1 MQPQILNILDIMKDL
16 VSVQSDTGTK
26 MEENM
31 AERIAA
37 YFRED
42 SYLSAHPDHWGL
54 ADTNDFLGRR
64 VVWALKEGTSRKTLI
79 LTGHYDAVEI
89 DCYGEL
95 KPLALK
101 PEALREE
108 MLRQKLGDELMQ
120 QELASGDWLPG
131 RAAADM
137 KGGLA
142 IGLYKLLTLPEDA
155 EIGVLFFAVCDEENV
170 SAGMRGA
177 VNVLLELKRRFAL
190 DYLATLVLEPQ
201 LPLAGK
207 EFMVYNGS
215 IGKIMPVIVARGKL
229 AHCGE
234 PLKGLNAAHLAAE
247 ITARIDMSTDLVTE
261 NFGLSSPPPA
271 VQQLRDLKTT
281 YDVSLPALAAV
292 CVNLLFLGGERT
304 TENAMKKIR
313 TICEEAV
320 SAVMAKYEAACAF
333 AMQRDL
339 LPESEKLHAAP
350 RVLSLS
356 ELEAL
361 AAARNTGFGDWK
373 AERARDLKTAIEQ
386 GELTLQN
393 ASVRYIQQVIEFS
406 GCEEPMVV
414 IGIAPPY
421 YPAVCNAYLE
431 KNGSEIIEKVRDI
444 VEGTYHTP
452 LSVIPYFTG
461 IGDGSYMTCT
471 APAQERA
478 LLTDLMTLPA
488 SIYDIPFEASA
499 QLNAPVFYLGPRCR
513 AIHQWCER
521 VYLPDLEHTIPDII
535 DHILGTRSK

>member
-108 MLRQKLGDELMQ
+108 TLRQKLGDELMQ
-120 QELASGDWLPG
+120 QELASGNWLPG

-155 EIGVLFFAVCDEENV
+155 EIGVLFVAVCDEENV

-215 IGKIMPVIVARGKL
+215 IGKIMPVIVARGRL

-234 PLKGLNAAHLAAE
+234 PLKGINAAHLAAE
-247 ITARIDMSTDLVTE
+247 ITARIDMNTDLVTE
-261 NFGLSSPPPA
+261 DFGLSSPPPA

-292 CVNLLFLGGERT
+292 CV
-304 TENAMKKIR
+304 
-313 TICEEAV
+313 
-320 SAVMAKYEAACAF
+320 
-333 AMQRDL
+333 
-339 LPESEKLHAAP
+339 
-350 RVLSLS
+350 
-356 ELEAL
+356 
-361 AAARNTGFGDWK
+361 
-373 AERARDLKTAIEQ
+373 
-386 GELTLQN
+386 
-393 ASVRYIQQVIEFS
+393 
-406 GCEEPMVV
+406 
-414 IGIAPPY
+414 
-421 YPAVCNAYLE
+421 
-431 KNGSEIIEKVRDI
+431 
-444 VEGTYHTP
+444 
-452 LSVIPYFTG
+452 
-461 IGDGSYMTCT
+461 
-471 APAQERA
+471 
-478 LLTDLMTLPA
+478 
-488 SIYDIPFEASA
+488 
-499 QLNAPVFYLGPRCR
+499 
-513 AIHQWCER
+513 
-521 VYLPDLEHTIPDII
+521 
-535 DHILGTRSK
+535 

>member
-1 MQPQILNILDIMKDL
+1 M
-16 VSVQSDTGTK
+16 
-26 MEENM
+26 
-31 AERIAA
+31 
-37 YFRED
+37 
-42 SYLSAHPDHWGL
+42 
-54 ADTNDFLGRR
+54 
-64 VVWALKEGTSRKTLI
+64 
-79 LTGHYDAVEI
+79 
-89 DCYGEL
+89 
-95 KPLALK
+95 
-101 PEALREE
+101 
-108 MLRQKLGDELMQ
+108 
-120 QELASGDWLPG
+120 
-131 RAAADM
+131 
-137 KGGLA
+137 
-142 IGLYKLLTLPEDA
+142 
-155 EIGVLFFAVCDEENV
+155 
-170 SAGMRGA
+170 
-177 VNVLLELKRRFAL
+177 ELKRRFAL

-247 ITARIDMSTDLVTE
+247 ITARIDMNTDLVTE
-261 NFGLSSPPPA
+261 DFGLSSPPPA

-292 CVNLLFLGGERT
+292 CVNLLFLGGEST

-361 AAARNTGFGDWK
+361 AAARNTGFDDWK

-444 VEGTYHTP
+444 VEGTYHTQ

-499 QLNAPVFYLGPRCR
+499 QLNAAVFYLGPRCR

-535 DHILGTRSK
+535 DHILDTKAK